1 MKKKKILR
9 TPAAGNLNTTITQVG
24 TINNTGV
31 KKILEDSIYMRSG
44 IEKWLDYESQY
55 ALLKFIKIAKNYD
68 KIMITG
74 FDDTY
79 KHLVMVAQLKNGT
92 GVRFVVNDYA
102 ELLDNETVIAMKF
115 EYMFKYTNKVKVTP
129 CGTAGELYGTDDDTP
144 MCIMEFSNG
153 EN

>member
-31 KKILEDSIYMRSG
+31 HKILEDSIYMRSG
-44 IEKWLDYESQY
+44 IEKWIDDESQY
-55 ALLKFIKIAKNYD
+55 ALLKSIKIARDFD
-68 KIMITG
+68 KIMIAG
-74 FDDTY
+74 FNDTY
-79 KHLVMVAQLKNGT
+79 KHLVMNAQLKNGT
-92 GVRFVVNDYA
+92 CVRFIVNNYA

-115 EYMFKYTNKVKVTP
+115 EYMCKYTNKIKVTP

-144 MCIMEFSNG
+144 MCITEFNNG